1 MGGLLGDLLT
11 EELSVVTAGAEL
23 FDSTLRAQGVI
34 TEAVDWRPPVPGS
47 ETWLAAIAMDPRTVE
62 ANQAAVGQML
72 AARPYV
78 VDVMPAREAIPE
90 LHDKMLLHAGPPI
103 EWADTSGPLRGA
115 VIGAL
120 LYEKWADTASEA
132 ERLMNT
138 GNIELNP
145 NHHFGAVGPMAGVV
159 SPSMPMWVVENQAGR
174 GRACCTLNEGLGK
187 VLRQGAYGPE
197 ITDRLAWMEAVLGP
211 MLSAALR
218 LHGPLDARGLISQA
232 IQMGDEGHNRN
243 RAGTSLLFRELAAN
257 LVEVDA
263 PASDIADVLRFI
275 NGNDHFFLNVTM
287 PTAKTA
293 ADEARNVTGSTMVV
307 AMARNGTEFG
317 IQTSGTG
324 DRWFVAPA
332 PMADGLYLPGFGPED
347 ANPDMGDSTIMETV
361 GLGGF
366 AMAAA
371 PAIVRFVGG
380 TATDAL
386 QHTQQMYEITL
397 AEHDAYQIPI
407 LEFRGTPTGIDVT
420 KVVRT
425 GILPSVNTGIA
436 GKIAGT
442 GQVGAGL
449 VVPPLACFGNAV
461 RAIAQQALPPHL
473 TEE

>member
-1 MGGLLGDLLT
+1 
-11 EELSVVTAGAEL
+11 
-23 FDSTLRAQGVI
+23 
-34 TEAVDWRPPVPGS
+34 
-47 ETWLAAIAMDPRTVE
+47 MDPRTVE

-243 RAGTSLLFRELAAN
+243 RAGTSLLSRELAAD

-449 VVPPLACFGNAV
+449 VVPPMACFANAV

-473 TEE
+473 TEERPWRFGVGVRERTTDE

>member
-78 VDVMPAREAIPE
+78 IDVMPAREAIPE

-243 RAGTSLLFRELAAN
+243 RAGTSLLFRELAAD

-275 NGNDHFFLNVTM
+275 NSNDHFFLNVTM

-324 DRWFVAPA
+324 RPLVCRPCS
-332 PMADGLYLPGFGPED
+332 DGQRP
-347 ANPDMGDSTIMETV
+347 
-361 GLGGF
+361 
-366 AMAAA
+366 
-371 PAIVRFVGG
+371 
-380 TATDAL
+380 
-386 QHTQQMYEITL
+386 
-397 AEHDAYQIPI
+397 IP
-407 LEFRGTPTGIDVT
+407 
-420 KVVRT
+420 
-425 GILPSVNTGIA
+425 
-436 GKIAGT
+436 
-442 GQVGAGL
+442 AGL
-449 VVPPLACFGNAV
+449 RTRRC
-461 RAIAQQALPPHL
+461 
-473 TEE
+473 